1 LTIIILRWIEEIHVN
16 DVKKN
21 YAEQSWD
28 EGEMDD
34 QSWPSNGTLHK
45 TIEIQQ
51 FLGTRN

>member
-1 LTIIILRWIEEIHVN
+1 MIIILSWIENIHMN
-16 DVKKN
+16 DVKN
-21 YAEQSWD
+21 TYAKQSWD

>member
-1 LTIIILRWIEEIHVN
+1 MIIILKWIEEIHVN
-16 DVKKN
+16 DVEKD
-21 YAEQSWD
+21 YAEQNWD

-45 TIEIQQ
+45 TIEIEL